1 MGCCSSKN
9 SDVFNQLAP
18 DEKEIPFPNYISSN
32 DRILEKMEKD
42 YNLFNY
48 MTLIEYINLLETF
61 SMENATVP
69 FSGALKSKY
78 SSKDSFLND
87 HLSIDEFQSFLEN
100 KIFKINSVYEICG
113 SNETSLIIL

>member
-18 DEKEIPFPNYISSN
+18 NEKEIPFPNYISSN

-48 MTLIEYINLLETF
+48 MTFIYTLIRLNYHT
-61 SMENATVP
+61 
-69 FSGALKSKY
+69 LKY
-78 SSKDSFLND
+78 FC
-87 HLSIDEFQSFLEN
+87 FFR
-100 KIFKINSVYEICG
+100 
-113 SNETSLIIL
+113 